1 MTSEIKFTELLA
13 DVSYQI
19 NEKDVNAA
27 YIEAGDGLGTFLEC
41 CCRYAH
47 DEDGYWDITLG
58 ELKDYV
64 IDALV
69 KYWYVRKNVD
79 QLMAEATGVKLVD
92 DGYFGDRY
100 YLIRKHQL
108 AGDEDQH
115 PLCWMTGYVSVGKG
129 EEGYGNTST
138 ASFDDLDVYGGITY
152 AGWLKDVAPE
162 MVGFAGN
169 EYVIGF
175 DTAHFLTGDPV
186 LNSLE
191 FIRTE
196 LEDLAKQLDKRQKAN
211 EMRRQNDKE
220 DN

>member
-1 MTSEIKFTELLA
+1 MTSKINFVELLGDIA
-13 DVSYQI
+13 FQI
-19 NEKDVNAA
+19 DEKDVNAA
-27 YIEAGDGLGTFLEC
+27 YIEAGDGLGTFLEV
-41 CCRYAH
+41 CCRFAR
-47 DEDGYWDITLG
+47 DEDGYWDIALG

-69 KYWYVRKNVD
+69 KYWHARKRVD
-79 QLMAEATGVKLVD
+79 QLMAEVTGVKLVD

-115 PLCWMTGYVSVGKG
+115 PLQWMTGYVSVGKG

-138 ASFDDLDVYGGITY
+138 AYFDDLDVYGGITY

-186 LNSLE
+186 LNSPK
-191 FIRTE
+191 FIQTE
-196 LEDLAKQLDKRQKAN
+196 LEDLAKQLDKRQKAGEDTN
-211 EMRRQNDKE
+211 E
-220 DN
+220 